1 MKVCKYARGHLVPEQ
16 RGRLIGKG
24 PLPKEKLMKALGE
37 VSSHCE
43 MFFII
48 FSYITIS
55 ADISNFFKLE
65 NIAVGALEKTED
77 ATLLDPLPGDGGGG
91 AESVPCVEGEVNFL
105 ENNFFFGKC

>member
-43 MFFII
+43 I
-48 FSYITIS
+48 FKCMIKIPEVGRFKYKLNKWSIYRKRKSIQL
-55 ADISNFFKLE
+55 NFE
-65 NIAVGALEKTED
+65 EKK
-77 ATLLDPLPGDGGGG
+77 
-91 AESVPCVEGEVNFL
+91 
-105 ENNFFFGKC
+105 KCNSS

>member
-43 MFFII
+43 I
-48 FSYITIS
+48 FYNYVDIS
-55 ADISNFFKLE
+55 AIPDMVAKYFPSSQ
-65 NIAVGALEKTED
+65 KTEEYRQIYRFTEL
-77 ATLLDPLPGDGGGG
+77 A
-91 AESVPCVEGEVNFL
+91 VY
-105 ENNFFFGKC
+105 

>member
-43 MFFII
+43 IFFPQLA
-48 FSYITIS
+48 T
-55 ADISNFFKLE
+55 ANFCPTA
-65 NIAVGALEKTED
+65 IY
-77 ATLLDPLPGDGGGG
+77 LL
-91 AESVPCVEGEVNFL
+91 
-105 ENNFFFGKC
+105 K